1 MGQFPLLKCLMSGAR
16 ECLWLHSIMPGFK
29 LHYSTRTQPQ
39 WFLLGSGELLSVTTG
54 GLSWVTRRIYGGI
67 VDGKILTVH
76 RYHVGRE
83 GQYRSFPG
91 LIFLG
96 WWLLF
101 SQEWWDRI
109 W

>member
-1 MGQFPLLKCLMSGAR
+1 
-16 ECLWLHSIMPGFK
+16 MPGFK

-39 WFLLGSGELLSVTTG
+39 WFLLGSGELLGVTTG

-101 SQEWWDRI
+101 SQEWWDCI